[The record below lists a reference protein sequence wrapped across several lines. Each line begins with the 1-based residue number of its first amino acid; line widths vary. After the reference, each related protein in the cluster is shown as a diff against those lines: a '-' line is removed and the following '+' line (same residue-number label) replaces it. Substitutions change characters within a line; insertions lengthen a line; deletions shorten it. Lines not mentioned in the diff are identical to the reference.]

1 MAGLIDYSIIQP
13 GLANALIEQSKT
25 RQMQQAA
32 QERQNAL
39 VDLQLRAAQRGE
51 EEALAER
58 ELAKGATSFQ
68 DLAQRYQQAGM
79 TKQALAAQKSFQEQ
93 RANTLKIATDTN
105 KFIQDQLRGVIALGT
120 RESANQALDRA
131 ERMGLDVSLERA
143 QLEQIPDSEIKRW
156 AFTQSEGAAKAL
168 EQTIIQ
174 FPGGGTGIEPK
185 YAISGAQARTDLR
198 YVPGTPAEV
207 STMPYIPGT
216 PAERMPLGV
225 PGQTPPTRAAG
236 MNALALP
243 APGVGPMA
251 QGAMPT
257 PTGGRYFPPAM
268 TPQQQ
273 AAEAR
278 AQQQLGM
285 ERERLE
291 LSKEEAQRK
300 RAEVPSE
307 TRKELTSIDKQR
319 SIIEGGLNAV
329 KNNPSAFG
337 FVRGA
342 VASALPYG
350 ESLMGRIETPEQT
363 QARAYVYN
371 VVSGVIHERA
381 GTAQS
386 AHEMKRLRS
395 FLPADTDNAEQITN
409 KLKGFQEYL
418 QDLEKGTIKAAPPA
432 AKKALE
438 ETRKPQLS
446 ARDQQALEWANA
458 NAGDPRAAQIKQRL
472 GVQ

>member
-1 MAGLIDYSIIQP
+1 MANSLIDFGVVQP
-13 GLANALIEQSKT
+13 EASGSLLRGFQQSQALAQ
-25 RQMQQAA
+25 QQAA
-32 QERQNAL
+32 QQQQNAL
-39 VDLQLRAAQRGE
+39 IDLQLRAAQRGE

-58 ELAKGATSFQ
+58 EAY
-68 DLAQRYQQAGM
+68 RRAGSM
-79 TKQALAAQKSFQEQ
+79 TQVPQELMAAGLGKQSMAAQEALRKQ
-93 RANTLKIATDTN
+93 RADTLKIATDTN

-120 RESANQALDRA
+120 RESANQALARA
-131 ERMGLDVSLERA
+131 EAMGLDVSLERA

-168 EQTIIQ
+168 EQAIIQ
-174 FPGGGTGIEPK
+174 LPGGGTAIEPK
-185 YAISGAQARTDLR
+185 YAIPGAQAP
-198 YVPGTPAEV
+198 VAAAPVAPMAAPA
-207 STMPYIPGT
+207 MPAGI
-216 PAERMPLGV
+216 

-236 MNALALP
+236 VNALALP

-291 LSKEEAQRK
+291 LSKESELRK

-307 TRKELTSIDKQR
+307 TRKELTSIDQQR
-319 SIIEGGLNAV
+319 SIIDGALKAV
-329 KNNPSAFG
+329 KETPGAFS
-337 FVRGA
+337 FARGA
-342 VASALPYG
+342 AAAALPFG
-350 ESLMGRIETPEQT
+350 ESVVGRLETPEQT
-363 QARAYVYN
+363 QARAYVFNN
-371 VVSGVIHERA
+371 VSRVINERA
-381 GTAQS
+381 GAAQS
-386 AHEMKRLRS
+386 AQEMQRLRS

-409 KLKGFQEYL
+409 KLKGFQTYL
-418 QDLEKGTIKAAPPA
+418 QDLEKGTIKAAPAA
-432 AKKALE
+432 AKEALE
-438 ETRKPQLS
+438 KTRKPQLS
-446 ARDQQALEWANA
+446 TRDQQALEWANA
-458 NAGDPRAAQIKQRL
+458 NAGDPRAVQIKQRL